1 MKIRVLARTRLQT
14 FFSSAS
20 GASIYHRCQIYY
32 SASHVQFWHKNQCYF
47 NNFAK
52 KHVHF
57 ECVRGFMDGVRT
69 SQHRSASDQ
78 ISEIAAVLVHVCK
91 LLQSVCYFRP
101 TSWIYEAGIKI
112 HAESVI
118 GICYTSK
125 VISTISWNN
134 YVCWEVHRQDIKRV
148 CRGASL
154 LYQCL

>member
-1 MKIRVLARTRLQT
+1 VRRFII
-14 FFSSAS
+14 
-20 GASIYHRCQIYY
+20 GAKFITAHRMFNFDIKTN
-32 SASHVQFWHKNQCYF
+32 VILTILRKKN
-47 NNFAK
+47 
-52 KHVHF
+52 VHF

-91 LLQSVCYFRP
+91 LFQSVCCFRP

-125 VISTISWNN
+125 LISTIS
-134 YVCWEVHRQDIKRV
+134 
-148 CRGASL
+148 
-154 LYQCL
+154 